1 MQITEIVA
9 TFIPLGSR
17 LKENIWMHNF
27 LDVSNDTDDDGLVQ
41 ARRGIDCKAPRWTSP
56 RSLTRHISRCW
67 SQSMRS
73 EFPTNSHAWPWACAR
88 SWNLQEMVKE
98 KKTIVVL
105 FASTIPFEWS
115 SVDLRLP
122 NSTSSLEVHSRVH
135 IFPPLPYFRV
145 SCRSI
150 WSWHM
155 ILVQDNWLLWLIG
168 ICGMFKNIECRI

>member
-1 MQITEIVA
+1 MMASYKQDAVSIVKLHA
-9 TFIPLGSR
+9 GPVLGR
-17 LKENIWMHNF
+17 WLDTYLAVDHNPW
-27 LDVSNDTDDDGLVQ
+27 D
-41 ARRGIDCKAPRWTSP
+41 
-56 RSLTRHISRCW
+56 
-67 SQSMRS
+67 QS
-73 EFPTNSHAWPWACAR
+73 FPTNVHAWPWACAR

-135 IFPPLPYFRV
+135 VFPPLPYFRV

-168 ICGMFKNIECRI
+168 ICGMFKNIECNLKKQWTKRSCDPMRCELKSTPYPWATRRS